1 MVWLIF
7 DFAGL
12 ERCDLPRTASLRMA
26 GDQPGRFVVGPDEK
40 NGNAGR
46 TAGLG
51 CVVIAA
57 SRSHVATRWGV
68 TARPMDCK
76 NAA

>member
-1 MVWLIF
+1 MIF

-12 ERCDLPRTASLRMA
+12 ERCDLPSAASLRMA

-57 SRSHVATRWGV
+57 SRSHVTTRWGV
-68 TARPMDCK
+68 TARPMDYK